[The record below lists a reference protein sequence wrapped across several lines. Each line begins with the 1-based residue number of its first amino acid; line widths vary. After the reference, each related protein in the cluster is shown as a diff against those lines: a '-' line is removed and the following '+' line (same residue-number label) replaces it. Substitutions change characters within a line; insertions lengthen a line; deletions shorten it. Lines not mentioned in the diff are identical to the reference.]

1 MQREYISWMAFFVD
15 ICLIAAMQAFF
26 VGGLTRAVRY
36 AADGMI
42 TTVFKWFGAFLRR
55 QLIGA
60 WMRGLGVPEHMG
72 MLRDSPGLFLK
83 NSAYYSLQSFFSE
96 KPCGATVF
104 WAPEWAGKTYTLAQM
119 GVKSTVDYRIVY
131 VDFAAADDAKKVF
144 YRQMGLDLDADTKPV
159 SQYLPS
165 GVFVTFIFDHFDK
178 ACSATMIASLAE
190 DSMRS
195 LSFNLLIMVKGRIAA
210 HSLLV
215 SCGEQRRREC
225 VRLLG
230 PPYCGRW
237 SAAELGEMS
246 DSRYD
251 SLVDQCGT
259 LAPMISILNRT
270 CPPWDQHMLLR
281 VAKLEAEWEQGEQ
294 MLGQFRVCEC

>member
-1 MQREYISWMAFFVD
+1 
-15 ICLIAAMQAFF
+15 
-26 VGGLTRAVRY
+26 
-36 AADGMI
+36 MI
-42 TTVFKWFGAFLRR
+42 TAALKWLCAFLRR

-60 WMRGLGVPEHMG
+60 WMAGLDVPEYKG

-83 NSAYYSLQSFFSE
+83 NSAFHSLQSFFNE

-119 GVKSTVDYRIVY
+119 GVKSTVEYRIVY
-131 VDFAAADDAKKVF
+131 VDFAAADDAKKLF
-144 YRQMGLDLDADTKPV
+144 YLQMGLDVDDDIKPI

-165 GVFVTFIFDHFDK
+165 GVFVTFIFDHFDR
-178 ACSATMIASLAE
+178 ASNALMISFLAE
-190 DSMRS
+190 DSICS
-195 LSFNLLIMVKGRIAA
+195 ASFNLLIMVKGRIAA

-251 SLVDQCGT
+251 ILVDQCGT
-259 LAPMISILNRT
+259 LAPVISILNRT

-294 MLGQFRVCEC
+294 MLGQFRICEC